1 VLIVLLL
8 TAAFVVVSIMAKFA
22 VVWPTTWQPEQPI
35 FWNVWNPAVIDAAD
49 AVELLLDDA
58 TAVDVEEVEDPA
70 AVGRTDA
77 NARVVDVGVV
87 ELVLEVE
94 VDEIVEVLDDASV
107 EVDEVLADAAADVVK
122 GTAGV
127 GGASIRMNIAKLTM
141 SELKSDAALALAP
154 PSDVG
159 TVSSGKGAAEHC
171 GEALEFRSLGNRSL
185 VTPSST
191 L

>member
-1 VLIVLLL
+1 
-8 TAAFVVVSIMAKFA
+8 MAKFA
-22 VVWPTTWQPEQPI
+22 VVWLTMWQPEQPI
-35 FWNVWNPAVIDAAD
+35 LLNAWNPACIVAADAAD
-49 AVELLLDDA
+49 EVE
-58 TAVDVEEVEDPA
+58 VEDVEEPA
-70 AVGRTDA
+70 AIGMTEAIMVE
-77 NARVVDVGVV
+77 VVEVPDDEDVGVV
-87 ELVLEVE
+87 VDAVIEVA
-94 VDEIVEVLDDASV
+94 VDAGVVDA
-107 EVDEVLADAAADVVK
+107 VDDVVK

-154 PSDVG
+154 KSDVG

>member
-1 VLIVLLL
+1 MLIVLLL

-94 VDEIVEVLDDASV
+94 VDKIVEVLDDASV

-154 PSDVG
+154 KSDVG

>member
-1 VLIVLLL
+1 
-8 TAAFVVVSIMAKFA
+8 MAKFA

-35 FWNVWNPAVIDAAD
+35 FWNVWNPAVIEAAD
-49 AVELLLDDA
+49 VVELLLEDA
-58 TAVDVEEVEDPA
+58 PAVEVEEVEDPA
-70 AVGRTDA
+70 AAGRTDA
-77 NARVVDVGVV
+77 NATVVDAGAV

-94 VDEIVEVLDDASV
+94 VDDEVVEVAV
-107 EVDEVLADAAADVVK
+107 EVDEVLVEVVADVVK

-141 SELKSDAALALAP
+141 SELKSDAGLALPP
-154 PSDVG
+154 PSAVG
-159 TVSSGKGAAEHC
+159 TVSSGKGAGEHC